1 MSVAVNETDRAA
13 AIANM
18 VVPYGIYIE
27 DYSDVEQGA
36 MDIAHI
42 SVASGLIDEELLARD
57 RTCAVIHLYFP
68 PEENP
73 AEAAAFLRERME
85 ACGIKH
91 EIDLNSVLESDWAN
105 GWKKYFTPLPTGER
119 IMICPTWT
127 PVPDCGGRK
136 VLHIDPGMAF
146 GTGGHDTTRLVL
158 GMMEQYIADGD
169 NILDIGCGSGI
180 LSIAALLLGG
190 QQVLGIDIDPVAV
203 RTAKENGQLNGM
215 SPPQY
220 NMRLGDLAA
229 DVMGQY
235 AVVTANIVADAI
247 IALSPEVPR
256 FLALGGVYIVSGIID
271 TREQDVL
278 KAVAAVGFC
287 VRQRMEQGGWVCLAL
302 ELCRVTK

>member
-1 MSVAVNETDRAA
+1 MSVAADETDRAA

-36 MDIAHI
+36 MEIARI
-42 SVASGLIDEELLARD
+42 SAASGLIDEELLARD
-57 RTCAVIHLYFP
+57 RMHAIIHLYFP

-73 AEAAAFLRERME
+73 AEAAAFLRERLDV
-85 ACGIKH
+85 CGIKH
-91 EIDLNSVLESDWAN
+91 EINLNSVLESDWAN
-105 GWKKYFTPLPTGER
+105 GWKKYFTPLAAGER

-127 PVPDCGGRK
+127 PVPPDCGGRK

-158 GMMEQYIADGD
+158 SMMEQYVSVGD

-190 QQVLGIDIDPVAV
+190 EQVLGIDIDPVAV
-203 RTAKENGQLNGM
+203 RTAQENGLLNDM
-215 SPPQY
+215 SPPWY

-229 DVMGQY
+229 DVAGQY

-247 IALSPEVPR
+247 IALSPEVSR
-256 FLALGGVYIVSGIID
+256 FLAPDGVYIVSGIID

-278 KAVAAVGFC
+278 DAVAAVGFR
-287 VRQRMEQGGWVCLAL
+287 VRERMEQGGWVCLAL
-302 ELCRVTK
+302 EL